1 MDTNSGRLAG
11 RNIIVTGAARGIGLA
26 IADAL
31 LVEAGNVAYV
41 DLDPSV
47 ADVAKSVKDRLKE
60 RAVGRA
66 IAITADVTKRE
77 QIASA
82 VKETAATFGTL
93 NIMFNNAG
101 INRPLNFM
109 DVTEDNWDLILR
121 VNAFSVLIGTQEA
134 ARQMIAQGNGGK
146 IINTASV
153 ASRQG
158 YGNMA
163 PYSASKAA
171 VLSLTQA
178 AARALAPHNITVNGF
193 APAVVLTPLWEQLDK
208 DLVSIGTSKKPGEA
222 IDMFTVGI
230 LRGRPALP
238 QDITGTTTFLAS
250 SDSDYIT
257 AQTIM
262 VDGGKFPV

>member
-1 MDTNSGRLAG
+1 MDRLKN
-11 RNIIVTGAARGIGLA
+11 RNCLVTGAARGIGLA
-26 IADAL
+26 IADE
-31 LVEAGNVAYV
+31 LVREGGNVAYV
-41 DLDPSV
+41 DIDPEVVTIAAGAEARLSAEGIGKSTGIV
-47 ADVAKSVKDRLKE
+47 ADVTSRDEVRS
-60 RAVGRA
+60 AVG
-66 IAITADVTKRE
+66 V
-77 QIASA
+77 A
-82 VKETAATFGTL
+82 VRMFGSL
-93 NIMFNNAG
+93 NVMFNNAG

-121 VNAFSVLIGTQEA
+121 VNALSVLLGTQEA
-134 ARQMIAQGNGGK
+134 ARQMISQGGGGK

-163 PYSASKAA
+163 PYCASKAA

-208 DLVSIGTSKKPGEA
+208 DLVSIGTSKAAGEA
-222 IDMFTVGI
+222 INMFSVGI
-230 LRGRPALP
+230 LRGRAAIPNDLV
-238 QDITGTTTFLAS
+238 GTTTFLAS

-262 VDGGKFPV
+262 IDGGKFPV

>member
-1 MDTNSGRLAG
+1 MQRLKN
-11 RNIIVTGAARGIGLA
+11 RNCLVTGAARGIGLA
-26 IADAL
+26 IADEL
-31 LVEAGNVAYV
+31 LREGGNVAYV
-41 DLDPSV
+41 DIDPEVVVIATGAETRLSAEGIGRSMGIV
-47 ADVAKSVKDRLKE
+47 ADVTSRD
-60 RAVGRA
+60 
-66 IAITADVTKRE
+66 DVR
-77 QIASA
+77 SA
-82 VKETAATFGTL
+82 VTAAVKMFGSL
-93 NIMFNNAG
+93 NVMFNNAG

-121 VNAFSVLIGTQEA
+121 VNALSVLLGTQEA
-134 ARQMIAQGNGGK
+134 ARQMISQGGGGK

-163 PYSASKAA
+163 PYCASKAA

-208 DLVSIGTSKKPGEA
+208 DLVSIGTSKAAGEA
-222 IDMFTVGI
+222 IDMFSVGI
-230 LRGRPALP
+230 LRGRAATPSDLV
-238 QDITGTTTFLAS
+238 GTTTFLAC

-262 VDGGKFPV
+262 IDGGKFPV